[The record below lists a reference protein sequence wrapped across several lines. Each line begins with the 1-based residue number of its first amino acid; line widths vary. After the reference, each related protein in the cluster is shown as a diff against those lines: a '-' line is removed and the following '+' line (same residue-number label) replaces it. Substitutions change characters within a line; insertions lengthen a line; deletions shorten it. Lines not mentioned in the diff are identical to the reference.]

1 MTSDRQPTFSGSVF
15 RRGQPGY
22 EGARRAAVWNAR
34 KPDRE
39 PELIVV
45 AQSTA
50 DVVSAVR
57 LARAGALKL
66 AVRSG
71 GHNWFG
77 APVRDEGLLLD
88 LSQLDAIEID
98 EDARTAAVQPAVRGR
113 QLAAALAPHRLAF
126 PVGHCASVAVGG
138 YLLAGGLGW
147 NFGSWGPA
155 CLSVRA
161 VEVVTADGELVTAN
175 AATNRDLY
183 WLARGAGAGFPG
195 VVTRVELSLF
205 PLPQI
210 LRTSTY
216 VYPLDQLS
224 DIADWAAGMRAELPP
239 WVELILL
246 LASTPGR
253 QGRVVVVNAAA
264 FADSADDAAAALTAL
279 ETCPARPL
287 VARENETADYDA
299 LFDGLG
305 AHFPE
310 AHRYQADTMS
320 SNAPLSR
327 LLERAR
333 PHLEMAPSSK
343 SFALAVPFPPPRPG
357 GPPPPETA
365 FSPTSATAAILT
377 YAVWEDEHDDAA
389 NVAWSNALVAD
400 LEPLAS
406 SFYVGETDLLANADR
421 ARRSFTEP
429 NWNRIN
435 ELRTALDPDRLFHSY
450 PGPEAMRP

>member
-1 MTSDRQPTFSGSVF
+1 MTSDLQPTVSGSVF
-15 RRGQPGY
+15 RRGRPGY

-45 AQSTA
+45 ATSTA

-57 LARAGALKL
+57 FAGAQGLKL

-71 GHNWFG
+71 GHSWFG
-77 APVRDEGLLLD
+77 ASVRDGGLLLD

-98 EDARTAAVQPAVRGR
+98 ADTRSAAVQPAVRGR
-113 QLAAALAPHRLAF
+113 QLTTALTPHELAF

-155 CLSVRA
+155 CSSVRA
-161 VEVVTADGELVTAN
+161 VEVVTADGELVTAD
-175 AATNRDLY
+175 AVTNSELF

-195 VVTRVELSLF
+195 VVTRFHLSLF
-205 PLPQI
+205 PLPRTI
-210 LRTSTY
+210 RTSTY
-216 VYPLDQLS
+216 VYPLDQLTE
-224 DIADWAAGMRAELPP
+224 IAAWAAQMRAELPP
-239 WVELILL
+239 WVELILPV
-246 LASTPGR
+246 ASAPGG
-253 QGRVVVVNAAA
+253 QGRVVVVHATA
-264 FADSADDAAAALTAL
+264 FTDSADQAAAALTAL
-279 ETCPARPL
+279 ATCPARPL
-287 VARENETADYDA
+287 LARENKTADYDT
-299 LFDGLG
+299 LFNDLG

-320 SNAPLSR
+320 SNAPLAQ
-327 LLERAR
+327 LLEQAR
-333 PHLEMAPSSK
+333 PHLTQAPSPK

-357 GPPPPETA
+357 GLPPDMA
-365 FSPTSATAAILT
+365 FSPAGATAAILT
-377 YAVWEDEHDDAA
+377 YAVWTDEQDDAA
-389 NVAWSNALVAD
+389 NIAWSKALVAD

-406 SFYVGETDLLANADR
+406 GFYVGETDLLASADR
-421 ARRSFTEP
+421 ARRSFIEP

-435 ELRTALDPDRLFHSY
+435 ALRAALDPTGLFHAY
-450 PGPEAMRP
+450 PDPGAMRP